1 MPTLEGAKTRGY
13 PPEGFIKFNQLIGV
27 TKSASTI
34 EHGLLEECMREHL
47 NKTVKRKICVISR

>member
-34 EHGLLEECMREHL
+34 E
-47 NKTVKRKICVISR
+47 KDY